1 MPLKCLHHQNPIF
14 AFDYDE
20 AGWDQLKASH
30 RAEPCLTMA
39 CCGAKAILK
48 VSKLGTRFFAHHA
61 IVYCSSNGSI
71 KPRFVRI
78 DSQTD
83 QLAQNFD
90 SIQAMNFCIQNDTAY
105 LYNYDNT
112 KGTYWIKTF
121 DCKKEQIISQQF
133 IADATSM
140 KLPFGIYV
148 HPDNGNVYIAD
159 AKDYVSKGDLYCFSR
174 NGKLKYKIAGVG
186 LNPNTIIVR

>member
-61 IVYCSSNGSI
+61 IVYCSSATETEEHLLAKTLVCQAARAAGWSA
-71 KPRFVRI
+71 
-78 DSQTD
+78 DTD
-83 QLAQNFD
+83 VKLV
-90 SIQAMNFCIQNDTAY
+90 STQAASVAGAEVLVDGATVYA
-105 LYNYDNT
+105 
-112 KGTYWIKTF
+112 KR
-121 DCKKEQIISQQF
+121 
-133 IADATSM
+133 DATLSGGDVVLTGGRLGSGAALSLSGATLTDSGGLRVLVDLT
-140 KLPFGIYV
+140 KQ
-148 HPDNGNVYIAD
+148 
-159 AKDYVSKGDLYCFSR
+159 VSSEAIKVLEEVLAE
-174 NGKLKYKIAGVG
+174 LKRRA
-186 LNPNTIIVR
+186 N